1 MKLHRGY
8 GSWVRAVVSA
18 VPWTQ
23 HAIELVDWYNTT
35 PDGAQWPIVLMDL
48 SKQTMDNRH
57 RMLPCLHV
65 LQQALEVDGSKSSS
79 IHDGRYLRWGGL
91 EWQKG
96 MSAAEWM
103 AVCKDRLRHYTRKGP
118 KASEQAALWQRRL
131 TTAKTAA
138 TQEEAENL
146 KKQRKRAGG
155 SSQGQEVDPTGVVSV
170 HSSR

>member
-1 MKLHRGY
+1 MECTLLSG
-8 GSWVRAVVSA
+8 GGCG
-18 VPWTQ
+18 
-23 HAIELVDWYNTT
+23 AIELVDWYNTT
-35 PDGAQWPIVLMDL
+35 PDGARWPIVLMDL

-103 AVCKDRLRHYTRKGP
+103 AVCKDRLRHYTPKGP
-118 KASEQAALWQRRL
+118 KASEQAAVWQRRL

-138 TQEEAENL
+138 TQEAHR
-146 KKQRKRAGG
+146 KKQGKRAGAAAKAKK
-155 SSQGQEVDPTGVVSV
+155 
-170 HSSR
+170 